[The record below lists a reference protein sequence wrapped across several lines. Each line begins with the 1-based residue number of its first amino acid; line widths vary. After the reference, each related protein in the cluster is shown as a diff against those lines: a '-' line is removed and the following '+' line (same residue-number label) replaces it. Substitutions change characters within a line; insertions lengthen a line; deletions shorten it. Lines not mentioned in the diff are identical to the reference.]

1 MTTSRIELYD
11 TTLRDGTQ
19 RENISLSLVDK
30 VAIARRLDAFGIP
43 YIECGWPG
51 SNPKDADFFE
61 AIREVELEQAKICA
75 FGSTRRKHSACAHDG
90 NVQALVAA
98 KTPTVTLVGKS
109 WDLHIEKVLDTNVE
123 ENEAMIGDTV
133 GYLKDLGREVIY
145 DAEHFFDGLAG
156 NPECALGTLRAAV
169 AAGADYIVLCDTNGG
184 TLPWGIEAGV
194 DAARGELGPDVR
206 IGIHTHDDGGCG
218 VANSL
223 AAVRAGAVMVQGTIN
238 GYGERVANANLVTI
252 VPDLQC
258 KMGFSCVP
266 DQSLRELTALSRYV
280 AEVANIAHDDHLPYV
295 GRSAF
300 AHKGGIH
307 VAAMLKEPTSYQHMA
322 PEVVGNEMRT
332 VVSELSGRGNIV
344 HLAESTGVGADT
356 PYAREVLHQVK
367 ELENRGYSF
376 EAAEA
381 SVELM
386 LRRAEPGYEAPF
398 RLIDFLTVVEHRDG
412 RGLVAEATV
421 KVEVPDGTIAHT
433 ASEGNGPVNALA
445 HALRKAL
452 EPHYPQLAEMGLA
465 DYKVRILDSA
475 HGTAAITRVLVD
487 FVAGGDRWTTVGA
500 GTNIIEA
507 SWEALSDAIEYGLTK

>member
-1 MTTSRIELYD
+1 MTTPRIELYD

-19 RENISLSLVDK
+19 RENISLSLSDK
-30 VAIARRLDAFGIP
+30 VAVARRLDAFGIP

-51 SNPKDADFFE
+51 SNPKDADFFT
-61 AIREVELEQAKICA
+61 AIRDVELVQARICA
-75 FGSTRRKHSACAHDG
+75 FGSTRRKGSACAHDG
-90 NVQALVAA
+90 NVLALVAA
-98 KTPTVTLVGKS
+98 ETPAVTIVGKS
-109 WDLHIEKVLDTNVE
+109 WDLHIEKVLETDAP

-133 GYLKDLGREVIY
+133 GYLKELGREVIY
-145 DAEHFFDGLAG
+145 DAEHFFDGLTA
-156 NPECALGTLRAAV
+156 NPECALGTLRAAA
-169 AAGADYIVLCDTNGG
+169 AAGADYVVLCDTNGG
-184 TLPWGIEAGV
+184 SLPWQIEAGV
-194 DAARGELGPDVR
+194 GAVRAELGPDVR

-258 KMGFSCVP
+258 KMGFRCVP
-266 DQSLRELTALSRYV
+266 DDSLRELTSLSRYV
-280 AEVANIAHDDHLPYV
+280 ADVANIAHDDHLPYV

-307 VAAMLKEPTSYQHMA
+307 VAAMLKEPTSYQHLE

-344 HLAESTGVGADT
+344 RLAESTGVGADT
-356 PYAREVLHQVK
+356 PYAKEVLHQVK

-386 LRRAEPGYEAPF
+386 LRRAEPGYEPPF
-398 RLIDFLTVVEHRDG
+398 RLIDFVTVVEHRDG

-421 KVEVPDGTIAHT
+421 KVEVSGGAVEHT
-433 ASEGNGPVNALA
+433 VAEGNGPVNALA

-452 EPHYPQLAEMGLA
+452 EAHYPALSEMRLA

-475 HGTAAITRVLVD
+475 QGTAAVTRVLVD
-487 FVAGGDRWTTVGA
+487 FVNGADRWTTVGA

-507 SWEALSDAIEYGLTK
+507 SWEALSDAIEFGLTG

>member
-1 MTTSRIELYD
+1 MTARIDLYD

-19 RENISLSLVDK
+19 RENVSLSLADK
-30 VAIARRLDAFGIP
+30 LAIARRLDAFGIP

-51 SNPKDADFFE
+51 SNPKDVDFFE
-61 AIREVELEQAKICA
+61 AIRGVELEQTKICA
-75 FGSTRRKHSACAHDG
+75 FGSTRRKNGPCARDG
-90 NVQALVAA
+90 NIQALVAA
-98 KTPTVTLVGKS
+98 ETPVVTIFGKS
-109 WDLHIEKVLDTNVE
+109 WDLHVEKVLETDIA
-123 ENEAMIGDTV
+123 ENENMVRDSV

-145 DAEHFFDGLAG
+145 DAEHFFDGFAA
-156 NPECALGTLRAAV
+156 NPECALGTLRAA
-169 AAGADYIVLCDTNGG
+169 AGAGADCIVLCDTNGG
-184 TLPWGIEAGV
+184 ALPWRIEAGV
-194 DAARGELGPDVR
+194 EAVRAELGADAR

-252 VPDLQC
+252 LPDLQC
-258 KMGFSCVP
+258 KMGFACVP
-266 DQSLRELTALSRYV
+266 DERLRELTALSRYV

-300 AHKGGIH
+300 AHKGGVH
-307 VAAMLKEPTSYQHMA
+307 VAAMLKDPASYQHVA
-322 PEVVGNEMRT
+322 PELVGNEMRA
-332 VVSELSGRGNIV
+332 VVSELSGRGNIA
-344 HLAESTGVGADT
+344 HLAAGSGIGADT
-356 PYAREVLHQVK
+356 PHAREILYKVK
-367 ELENRGYSF
+367 DLENRGYSF

-398 RLIDFLTVVEHRDG
+398 RLLDFLTVVEHRDG
-412 RGLVAEATV
+412 RGVVTEATV
-421 KVEVPDGTIAHT
+421 KVELRGGAVEHT
-433 ASEGNGPVNALA
+433 VSEGNGPVNALA

-452 EPHYPQLAEMGLA
+452 APHYPALNDMRLA

-475 HGTAAITRVLVD
+475 QGTAATTRVLVD
-487 FVAGGDRWTTVGA
+487 FTAGGDRWTTVGA

>member
-1 MTTSRIELYD
+1 MTSRIDLYD

-19 RENISLSLVDK
+19 RENISLSLADK

-61 AIREVELEQAKICA
+61 AIRDVELEQTKICA
-75 FGSTRRKHSACAHDG
+75 FGSTRRKNAACEHDG
-90 NVQALVAA
+90 NIQALAA
-98 KTPTVTLVGKS
+98 AATPVVTIFGKS
-109 WDLHIEKVLDTNVE
+109 WDLHIEKVLETDIA
-123 ENEAMIGDTV
+123 ENENMVRDSVAW
-133 GYLKDLGREVIY
+133 LKDLGREVIY
-145 DAEHFFDGLAG
+145 DAEHFFDGFAA
-156 NPECALGTLRAAV
+156 NPECALGTLRAAA
-169 AAGADYIVLCDTNGG
+169 AAGADCIVLCDTNGG
-184 TLPWGIEAGV
+184 ALPWQIEAGV
-194 DAARGELGPDVR
+194 EAVRAELGAGAR

-252 VPDLQC
+252 LPDLQC
-258 KMGFSCVP
+258 KMGHPCVP
-266 DQSLRELTALSRYV
+266 EERLRELTALSRYV

-300 AHKGGIH
+300 AHKGGVH
-307 VAAMLKEPTSYQHMA
+307 VAAMLKEPASYQHVE
-322 PEVVGNEMRT
+322 PESVGNEMRA
-332 VVSELSGRGNIV
+332 VVSELSGRGNIA
-344 HLAESTGVGADT
+344 HLAAGSGMGAET
-356 PYAREVLHQVK
+356 PHAREVLHQVK
-367 ELENRGYSF
+367 ELEHRGYSF

-386 LRRAEPGYEAPF
+386 LRRAQPGYEAPF

-452 EPHYPQLAEMGLA
+452 APHYPALNDMRLA

-475 HGTAAITRVLVD
+475 QGTAATTRVLVD
-487 FVAGGDRWTTVGA
+487 FSAGGDRWTTVGA

-507 SWEALSDAIEYGLTK
+507 SWEALSDAIEYGLTRA

>member
-1 MTTSRIELYD
+1 MTTRIELYD

-19 RENISLSLVDK
+19 RENISLSLADK
-30 VAIARRLDAFGIP
+30 LAIARRLDTFGIP

-61 AIREVELEQAKICA
+61 AIREVELEQARICA
-75 FGSTRRKHSACAHDG
+75 FGATRRKHSACNRDG

-98 KTPTVTLVGKS
+98 ETPTVTLVGKS
-109 WDLHIEKVLDTNVE
+109 WDLHVEKVLETDAR

-133 GYLKDLGREVIY
+133 GYLKELGREVIY

-156 NPECALGTLRAAV
+156 NPECALGTLRAAA
-169 AAGADYIVLCDTNGG
+169 AAGADYVVLCDTNGG
-184 TLPWGIEAGV
+184 TLPWQIEAGI
-194 DAARGELGPDVR
+194 DAARAELGPDVR
-206 IGIHTHDDGGCG
+206 IGIHTHDDAGCG
-218 VANSL
+218 VANTL

-266 DQSLRELTALSRYV
+266 DESLRELTSLSRYV

-307 VAAMLKEPTSYQHMA
+307 VAAMLKEPTSYQHVE

-332 VVSELSGRGNIV
+332 VVSELSGRGNIA
-344 HLAESTGVGADT
+344 HLAAGAGIAET
-356 PYAREVLHQVK
+356 PHAREVLYKVK

-421 KVEVPDGTIAHT
+421 KVEVPGGAIAHT
-433 ASEGNGPVNALA
+433 AAEGNGPVNALA

-452 EPHYPQLAEMGLA
+452 EPHYPALGEMRLA

-475 HGTAAITRVLVD
+475 HGTAATTRVLVD
-487 FVAGGDRWTTVGA
+487 FVAGGERWTTVGA

-507 SWEALSDAIEYGLTK
+507 SWEALSDAIEFGLTS

>member
-1 MTTSRIELYD
+1 MTTRIELYD

-19 RENISLSLVDK
+19 RENISLSLADK
-30 VAIARRLDAFGIP
+30 LAIARRLDAFGIP
-43 YIECGWPG
+43 YLECGWPG
-51 SNPKDADFFE
+51 SNPKDADFFA

-75 FGSTRRKHSACAHDG
+75 FGSTRRKNDTCAHDG
-90 NVQALVAA
+90 NIQALVAA
-98 KTPTVTLVGKS
+98 GTPVVTIFGKS
-109 WDLHIEKVLDTNVE
+109 WDLHIEKVLETE
-123 ENEAMIGDTV
+123 IAENEAMVRDSV
-133 GYLKDLGREVIY
+133 GYLKELGREVIY
-145 DAEHFFDGLAG
+145 DAEHFFDGFAA
-156 NPECALGTLRAAV
+156 NPECALGTLRAA
-169 AAGADYIVLCDTNGG
+169 ASAGADYVVLCDTNGG
-184 TLPWGIEAGV
+184 SLPWQIEAGV
-194 DAARGELGPDVR
+194 EAVRAELGDQAR

-252 VPDLQC
+252 LPDLQC
-258 KMGFSCVP
+258 KMGCSCVP
-266 DQSLRELTALSRYV
+266 DERLRDLTALSRYI

-300 AHKGGIH
+300 AHKGGVH
-307 VAAMLKEPTSYQHMA
+307 VAAMLKEPASYQHLE
-322 PEVVGNEMRT
+322 PERVGNEMRA
-332 VVSELSGRGNIV
+332 VVSELSGRGNIA
-344 HLAESTGVGADT
+344 HLAAGAGITKT
-356 PYAREVLHQVK
+356 PHAREVLYKVK

-452 EPHYPQLAEMGLA
+452 EPHYPALGDMRLA

-475 HGTAAITRVLVD
+475 QGTAATTRVLVD
-487 FVAGGDRWTTVGA
+487 FVAGGERWTTVGA

-507 SWEALSDAIEYGLTK
+507 SWEALADAIEFGLTS

>member
-1 MTTSRIELYD
+1 MTANRIELYD

-19 RENISLSLVDK
+19 RENISLSLADK
-30 VAIARRLDAFGIP
+30 LAIAKRLDAFGIP

-61 AIREVELEQAKICA
+61 AIRDVELRQAKICA
-75 FGSTRRKHSACAHDG
+75 FGSTRRKHADCARDG
-90 NVQALVAA
+90 NVQALVDAE
-98 KTPTVTLVGKS
+98 TPTVTIVGKS
-109 WDLHIEKVLDTNVE
+109 WDLHIEKVLETDE
-123 ENEAMIGDTV
+123 DENRAMIGETV
-133 GYLKDLGREVIY
+133 GYLKRLGREVIY
-145 DAEHFFDGLAG
+145 DAEHFFDGLAA
-156 NPECALGTLRAAV
+156 NPDCALGTLGAA
-169 AAGADYIVLCDTNGG
+169 AEAGADFVVLCDTNGG
-184 TLPWGIEAGV
+184 ALPWQIEAGV
-194 DAARGELGPDVR
+194 EAARAALGANQK

-223 AAVRAGAVMVQGTIN
+223 AAVRAGAVMVQGTVN

-252 VPDLQC
+252 LPDLQL
-258 KMGFSCVP
+258 KMGYACVAEE
-266 DQSLRELTALSRYV
+266 QLRELTGLSRYV
-280 AEVANIAHDDHLPYV
+280 AEVANVAHDDHLPYV

-307 VAAMLKEPTSYQHMA
+307 VAAMLKEPTSYQHLA

-356 PYAREVLHQVK
+356 PHAREVLHRVK
-367 ELENRGYSF
+367 EMENRGYSF
-376 EAAEA
+376 EAATA

-386 LRRAEPGYEAPF
+386 LRRAASGYEPPF
-398 RLIDFLTVVEHRDG
+398 RLIDYLTVVEHRDG

-421 KVEVPDGTIAHT
+421 KVEVRGGTIEHMV
-433 ASEGNGPVNALA
+433 SEGNGPVNALA

-452 EPHYPQLAEMGLA
+452 VPHYPAMADMRLA

-475 HGTAAITRVLVD
+475 QGTAATTRVLID
-487 FVAGGDRWTTVGA
+487 FVRGVDRWTTVGA

-507 SWEALSDAIEYGLTK
+507 SWEALSDAVEFGLLG